1 MIRSA
6 EGIDHVELRLG
17 LGGERISVLPGG
29 SIHAVEGFLEL
40 LPETLDG
47 LSLKHAL
54 EVRNDTFMTPEFAAL
69 ARKYKAA
76 IVYAQH
82 EDYPEIAD
90 VTADFVYA
98 RLQKGSDDIKTC
110 YPEPALDAWA
120 ARLKDWAA
128 GGEPSDL
135 PKIDPDSKP
144 AKKPRDVF
152 AFFITSGKV
161 NAPNG
166 ARALQK
172 RTG

>member
-1 MIRSA
+1 M
-6 EGIDHVELRLG
+6 
-17 LGGERISVLPGG
+17 SV
-29 SIHAVEGFLEL
+29 VQEK
-40 LPETLDG
+40 LDG
-47 LSLKHAL
+47 LLLKHAL
-54 EVRNDTFMTPEFAAL
+54 EVRNETFMTPEFAAL
-69 ARKYKAA
+69 VRKYNMA

-90 VTADFVYA
+90 VTGDFVYA

-110 YPEPALDAWA
+110 YPEKALDEWA
-120 ARLKDWAA
+120 ARLKDWAG
-128 GGEPSDL
+128 GGEPDDL

-166 ARALQK
+166 ARELQ
-172 RTG
+172 RRAG